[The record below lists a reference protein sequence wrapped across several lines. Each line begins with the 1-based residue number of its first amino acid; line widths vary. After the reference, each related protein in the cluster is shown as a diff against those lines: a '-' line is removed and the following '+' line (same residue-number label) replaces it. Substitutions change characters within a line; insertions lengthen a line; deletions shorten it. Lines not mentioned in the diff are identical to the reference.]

1 VFEVLGLS
9 MQKLA
14 AVSRPPGRAV
24 EVPGRGRTFVYEMD
38 GPDDAPVLFLIH
50 GLVASTQLN
59 WFPAFPILA
68 DHFRVVATD
77 LRGHGRGFT
86 VGSRFRLADC
96 ADDIAA
102 VADALGIEKFIPV
115 GYSLGGPVAQ
125 LAWHRHRD
133 RVEGL
138 VLAAT
143 SRNFG
148 GTMRERTWY
157 RTVPG
162 IVFGAQL
169 ASRLRRGG
177 REPNDE
183 EELELGDDA
192 FVTRWAMEELR
203 RVSPT
208 VALQAMSTMGRFS
221 SHEWI
226 GEIDV
231 PTAVVVTTKDR
242 FISPTRQIKLANAIP
257 GATVHPVHGGHAA
270 CVLAYRRFVPALLDA
285 CESVVSRRSGRAD
298 VGHERLGSGR
308 EEATEWND

>member
-1 VFEVLGLS
+1 MFEMLGLS
-9 MQKLA
+9 VSKLA
-14 AVSRPPGRAV
+14 SVSRPPGRPV
-24 EVPGRGRTFVYEMD
+24 DVPGRGTTFVYEME
-38 GPDDAPVLFLIH
+38 GPPDAPVVFLVH

-59 WFPAFPILA
+59 WFPAFPVLA
-68 DHFRVVATD
+68 DRYRVVATD
-77 LRGHGRGFT
+77 LRGHGRGFP

-96 ADDIAA
+96 ADDVVAL
-102 VADALGIEKFIPV
+102 ADALEVDRFIPV

-125 LAWHRHRD
+125 LAWHRHPD

-162 IVFGAQL
+162 IVAGA
-169 ASRLRRGG
+169 RVVGRIRRGG
-177 REPNDE
+177 EPHE
-183 EELELGDDA
+183 VELGDDA

-221 SHEWI
+221 SHDWI
-226 GEIDV
+226 GDIDV

-242 FISPTRQIKLANAIP
+242 FIAPTRQLKLANAIP
-257 GATVHPVHGGHAA
+257 GATVHPVHAGHAA
-270 CVLAYRRFVPALLDA
+270 CVLAYRRFVPALVEA
-285 CESVVSRRSGRAD
+285 CESVVDRIPGR
-298 VGHERLGSGR
+298 GGSGR
-308 EEATEWND
+308 ERLGPVERGHAMND